1 MLPLLVRMPVRGG
14 RVLMSFL
21 AMFVCGFSVNPG
33 LVMLTLFVM
42 MGRLIVMMSRSLMR
56 GSGVVVMLLRRVLCR
71 LGHV

>member
-1 MLPLLVRMPVRGG
+1 
-14 RVLMSFL
+14 
-21 AMFVCGFSVNPG
+21 
-33 LVMLTLFVM
+33 MLTLFVM

>member
-1 MLPLLVRMPVRGG
+1 
-14 RVLMSFL
+14 MSFL
-21 AMFVCGFSVNPG
+21 AMFVCGFSVNPD